1 MRLTYVRLQRA
12 YSSNATMGKLPCAS
26 GTCGRQADGTGSQY
40 VKHGSAQPIAPSCSG
55 CSKGNRHPP
64 ASLSTGRLCAEP
76 DRAQRPSIGSPP
88 IEHPP
93 DPPMAWVGVCMALGN
108 WSLGANWPN
117 KLSQRVPHSPL
128 PRARHPAGL
137 PYSDV
142 VCLAR
147 RGCFQAAHA
156 RIAAMMEAGRIS
168 VAGSSRGG
176 KASVPCCR

>member
-1 MRLTYVRLQRA
+1 MRLPSPRA

-40 VKHGSAQPIAPSCSG
+40 VKVARISTAYSALVLGLLQRQQASARKLVHRPPVCRTRQGSI
-55 CSKGNRHPP
+55 
-64 ASLSTGRLCAEP
+64 
-76 DRAQRPSIGSPP
+76 PSIGRPRTK
-88 IEHPP
+88 HPP
-93 DPPMAWVGVCMALGN
+93 DPPMAWIFVCMALGI